1 MSAPAYQPSDTARAG
16 RLLKPEEAAERLNVS
31 LRFIRRLCHERRL
44 PYTKVGKFVRFDADE
59 LEAWITAQR
68 VEPAN
73 GEPGDPA
80 DVPAEISLR
89 NLVSQ
94 ASPPTSRSDCR
105 TGNHGARG

>member
-1 MSAPAYQPSDTARAG
+1 MSAPTYHPSDGAHAR

-44 PYTKVGKFVRFDADE
+44 PYTKVGKFVRFDANE

-73 GEPGDPA
+73 GKGGDT
-80 DVPAEISLR
+80 R
-89 NLVSQ
+89 RR
-94 ASPPTSRSDCR
+94 TSRDR
-105 TGNHGARG
+105 PA

>member
-1 MSAPAYQPSDTARAG
+1 MSAPTYRPSDTAHAG
-16 RLLKPEEAAERLNVS
+16 RLLKPEEAAERLNVG

-73 GEPGDPA
+73 GEGS
-80 DVPAEISLR
+80 DVR
-89 NLVSQ
+89 RR
-94 ASPPTSRSDCR
+94 TSRDR
-105 TGNHGARG
+105 PA

>member
-1 MSAPAYQPSDTARAG
+1 MSAPTHHPSDAARAG

-44 PYTKVGKFVRFDADE
+44 PYTKVGKYVRFDADE

-73 GEPGDPA
+73 GEGS
-80 DVPAEISLR
+80 DVR
-89 NLVSQ
+89 RR
-94 ASPPTSRSDCR
+94 TSRDR
-105 TGNHGARG
+105 PA

>member
-1 MSAPAYQPSDTARAG
+1 MSARTYDPSDGAHAG

-44 PYTKVGKFVRFDADE
+44 PYTKIGKFVRFDADE

-73 GEPGDPA
+73 AEGGDPRRRA
-80 DVPAEISLR
+80 SGDRPA
-89 NLVSQ
+89 
-94 ASPPTSRSDCR
+94 
-105 TGNHGARG
+105 

>member
-1 MSAPAYQPSDTARAG
+1 MSGPTYYPSDAAHAG

-31 LRFIRRLCHERRL
+31 LRFIRRLCHKRRL

-73 GEPGDPA
+73 GEAGDPRRRTSG
-80 DVPAEISLR
+80 DRPA
-89 NLVSQ
+89 
-94 ASPPTSRSDCR
+94 
-105 TGNHGARG
+105 

>member
-1 MSAPAYQPSDTARAG
+1 MNAPTYHPPDGAHAG

-44 PYTKVGKFVRFDADE
+44 PYTKVGKFVRFDAEE

-73 GEPGDPA
+73 GEGGDA
-80 DVPAEISLR
+80 R
-89 NLVSQ
+89 RR
-94 ASPPTSRSDCR
+94 TS
-105 TGNHGARG
+105 